1 MIRHIVFFSLKPETD
16 AEAAIRRLSDLGTI
30 PGSTAFQ
37 VRSNLRVDQIAN
49 EIDVVVYGEFPDVET
64 LLAYKKH
71 PTYDAVTRDV
81 RPTRELR
88 FAADIEG

>member
-1 MIRHIVFFSLKPETD
+1 MIRHIVFFSLKTGTD
-16 AEAAIRRLSDLGTI
+16 RDAAIARLSDLGAI
-30 PGSTAFQ
+30 PGSTVFE
-37 VRSNLRVDQIAN
+37 VRPCLKADLFAN
-49 EIDVVVYGEFPDVET
+49 EIDLVVYGEFPDLEA
-64 LLAYKKH
+64 LRAYKQH